1 MTTGSGFLR
10 NPLTWIVG
18 VAAVLLLVSVR
29 VGTVNSTSTT
39 SRERQH
45 CGASLAAP
53 RKVLVDTE
61 TADDALFDAARRRWP
76 DVVRI
81 EALSPTLQ
89 GPVLLVRSR
98 THGVWTPFGGNP
110 AIDLDVRLLG
120 SDPSCVPIGFE
131 TKTTIRIRGL
141 VTWPAFRAVLREDIE
156 TRATAHLDALAEAL
170 P

>member
-39 SRERQH
+39 STGRQH

-61 TADDALFDAARRRWP
+61 TADDALFDAARRHWP
-76 DVVRI
+76 ERREDRGAHPHPPGAGAAGPFADPRRLDSVRREPGDRPGR
-81 EALSPTLQ
+81 EAARR
-89 GPVLLVRSR
+89 RS
-98 THGVWTPFGGNP
+98 
-110 AIDLDVRLLG
+110 
-120 SDPSCVPIGFE
+120 SCVPIGFE
-131 TKTTIRIRGL
+131 TKTAIRIRGL
-141 VTWPAFRAVLREDIE
+141 VTWPAFRALLREDIE
-156 TRATAHLDALAEAL
+156 THATAHLDALAEAL
-170 P
+170 R